1 MIILEIMIWTR
12 KKYLHQQ
19 RCKFLLLERRN
30 KIMSLIEGLKNNLES
45 DDLKAFMEAMTEI
58 EDLDEDNDIEIDD
71 DEDFDD
77 IEDDEEGEDP
87 DLGEDKDD
95 LDFDFESSIPSI
107 ELDEPANESVADILN
122 SLDPIINDDTIDD
135 EDL

>member
-1 MIILEIMIWTR
+1 
-12 KKYLHQQ
+12 
-19 RCKFLLLERRN
+19 
-30 KIMSLIEGLKNNLES
+30 MSLIEGLKNNLES

-58 EDLDEDNDIEIDD
+58 EDLDDDDIELDDVEYFDDVED
-71 DEDFDD
+71 DED
-77 IEDDEEGEDP
+77 GEDP

-122 SLDPIINDDTIDD
+122 SLDPIINDDNTIDD

>member
-1 MIILEIMIWTR
+1 
-12 KKYLHQQ
+12 
-19 RCKFLLLERRN
+19 
-30 KIMSLIEGLKNNLES
+30 MSLIEGLKNNLES